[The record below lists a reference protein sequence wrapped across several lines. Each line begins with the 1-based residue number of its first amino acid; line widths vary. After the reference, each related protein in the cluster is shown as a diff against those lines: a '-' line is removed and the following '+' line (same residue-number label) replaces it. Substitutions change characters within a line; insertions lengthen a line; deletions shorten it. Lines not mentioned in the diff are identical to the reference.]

1 SRDSLRAVAYSG
13 CSPHFDIGSRIPT
26 VIFPTDDAMKAAVR
40 VAHVAKEERMSQTQA
55 TNIRMFSLAVITA
68 LALCSTPTLA
78 ATELRWSQWKTTEVG
93 EKFMAEF
100 KVAFEKDNPEITLT
114 LVDSPFTGFHD
125 KAVVLFQ
132 AKKLPD
138 VLLVQV
144 DWVAEFA
151 DLGKLEPL
159 DDWIAKEP
167 KSFMDNIPVT
177 FHQKWRG
184 KQYYL
189 PIESG
194 AV

>member
-1 SRDSLRAVAYSG
+1 MSSFFLSV
-13 CSPHFDIGSRIPT
+13 
-26 VIFPTDDAMKAAVR
+26 VR
-40 VAHVAKEERMSQTQA
+40 
-55 TNIRMFSLAVITA
+55 NG
-68 LALCSTPTLA
+68 ALCVLA
-78 ATELRWSQWKTTEVG
+78 AAALTSTVASAAPAEVRWAQWKTTEVG
-93 EKFMAEF
+93 EKMMTDLKA
-100 KVAFEKDNPEITLT
+100 AFEKENPDVTLT

-151 DLGKLEPL
+151 DLGMLEPL

-184 KQYYL
+184 TRAARSRCSTTPRSSRMPGSPGRRRPGTSTWQS
-189 PIESG
+189 PG
-194 AV
+194 R

>member
-1 SRDSLRAVAYSG
+1 
-13 CSPHFDIGSRIPT
+13 
-26 VIFPTDDAMKAAVR
+26 DAMKAAVR

-68 LALCSTPTLA
+68 LVLCSTPTLA
-78 ATELRWSQWKTTEVG
+78 ATEVRWSQWKTTEVG

-100 KVAFEKDNPEITLT
+100 KAAFEKDNPDITLT

-151 DLGKLEPL
+151 DLGMLEPL

-167 KSFMDNIPVT
+167 PRSSTTSRRRSTRNGAASSITCRSRAAPSRCSTTRISSRAPACPD
-177 FHQKWRG
+177 HRRRG
-184 KQYYL
+184 MNTNPPQRN
-189 PIESG
+189 
-194 AV
+194 

>member
-1 SRDSLRAVAYSG
+1 
-13 CSPHFDIGSRIPT
+13 
-26 VIFPTDDAMKAAVR
+26 
-40 VAHVAKEERMSQTQA
+40 MSQMPG
-55 TNIRMFSLAVITA
+55 TNIRRFSLAVIAA
-68 LALCSTPTLA
+68 LALCSTATLA
-78 ATELRWSQWKTTEVG
+78 ATEVRWSQWKTTEVG

-100 KVAFEKDNPEITLT
+100 KAAFEKDNPDITLA
-114 LVDSPFTGFHD
+114 LVDSPFSGFHD

-151 DLGKLEPL
+151 DLGMLEPL
-159 DDWIAKEP
+159 DDWIAKQPPAFFENMP
-167 KSFMDNIPVT
+167 PT

-184 KQYYL
+184 KQYYV

-194 AV
+194 AVALFYNPDLLKAAGLAGPAQPQDE

>member
-1 SRDSLRAVAYSG
+1 
-13 CSPHFDIGSRIPT
+13 
-26 VIFPTDDAMKAAVR
+26 MKADVR
-40 VAHVAKEERMSQTQA
+40 VAQVAKQEPMRQMQG
-55 TNIRMFSLAVITA
+55 TNIRMFSLAVVTA
-68 LALCSTPTLA
+68 MALCSMSALA
-78 ATELRWSQWKTTEVG
+78 AAEVRWSQWKTTEVG

-100 KVAFEKDNPEITLT
+100 KAAFEKDNPDITLT

-151 DLGKLEPL
+151 DLGMLEPL
-159 DDWIAKEP
+159 DNWIAKEP
-167 KSFMDNIPVT
+167 KSFMDNIPAT
-177 FHQKWRG
+177 FHQKWRR
-184 KQYYL
+184 KQNYL

-194 AV
+194 SVALF